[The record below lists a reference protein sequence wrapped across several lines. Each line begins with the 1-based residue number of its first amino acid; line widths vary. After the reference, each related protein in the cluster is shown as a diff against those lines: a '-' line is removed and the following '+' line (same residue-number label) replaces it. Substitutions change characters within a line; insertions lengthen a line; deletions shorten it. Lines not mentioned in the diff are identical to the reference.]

1 MSEVKSDIEIARA
14 ANKIHIRDV
23 AKKINVPEE
32 NLIQYGADAAK
43 IDFPFIEKSKSN
55 KDGKL
60 IYNSDSGKEVE
71 IDKDFNS
78 KNNRSKETIKTT
90 LEFYKNEISQH
101 LGLDPDNIDINIRY

>member
-43 IDFPFIEKSKSN
+43 ITF
-55 KDGKL
+55 L
-60 IYNSDSGKEVE
+60 
-71 IDKDFNS
+71 
-78 KNNRSKETIKTT
+78 
-90 LEFYKNEISQH
+90 L
-101 LGLDPDNIDINIRY
+101 